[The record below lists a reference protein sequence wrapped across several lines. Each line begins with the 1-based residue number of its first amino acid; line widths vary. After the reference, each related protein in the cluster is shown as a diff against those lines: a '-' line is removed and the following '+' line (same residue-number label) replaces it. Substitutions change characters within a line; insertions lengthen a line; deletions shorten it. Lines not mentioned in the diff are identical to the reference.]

1 MENAIK
7 QDKTLKI
14 DGSVVTVQVV
24 DTIGLKAE
32 HDLPIIN
39 KTIE

>member
-1 MENAIK
+1 LVI
-7 QDKTLKI
+7 QRDKALKI
-14 DGSVVTVQVV
+14 DGKEVTVQVV